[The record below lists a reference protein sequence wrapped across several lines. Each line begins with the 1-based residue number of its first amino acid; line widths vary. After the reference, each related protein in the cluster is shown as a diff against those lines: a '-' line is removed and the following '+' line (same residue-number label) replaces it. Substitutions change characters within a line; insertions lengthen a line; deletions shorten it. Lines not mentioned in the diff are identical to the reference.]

1 VFNEQTLAEIALSLD
16 ERERAVMAE
25 NGLDSAEFMAFSQ
38 EASGNVALDGNF
50 SIQVLDEALRVWNL
64 SCTPLASTQPCAV
77 AARRAPLRER
87 GFLCNLDKHWLS
99 LRRLG
104 TEWWN
109 FNSLEA
115 APAPVSDTYLNEL
128 LAQLQA
134 EGYTVFVVTGEWS
147 ARNSM
152 YGEASQDG
160 AWLTREQA
168 AQLRAAAARDKVAGR
183 TRTAAENALARAA
196 RGGGQLTLRGWGG
209 ANDDGEDPELRR
221 ALAASMGEV
230 ADGWAADRSGGG
242 GGGSGGGGGGGGAAY
257 ARSPVGGASGVE
269 DEDEAL
275 ARAIAASL
283 DEPQAKRR
291 ERVPPG
297 APPAPPPDA
306 EEADPELAAAL
317 AASLAPATAP
327 PSVAVAVPVAAA
339 PAAPPALPRE
349 PDASEPGALQL
360 ALRLPSGVR
369 ATRFFLASDTLAA
382 VAAAVQQAH
391 GVDMRAH
398 ALTAGFPPRAL
409 APPTATLAELGVTH
423 KSVVSVTPA

>member
-1 VFNEQTLAEIALSLD
+1 VFNEQTLAEIAHSLD

-25 NGLDSAEFMAFSQ
+25 NGLDSAEFVAFSQ

-50 SIQVLDEALRVWNL
+50 SIQVLDEALRVWSL

-99 LRRLG
+99 LRKLG
-104 TEWWN
+104 MEWWS

-134 EGYTVFVVTGEWS
+134 EGYTVFVVNGEWT
-147 ARNSM
+147 ARNSL
-152 YGEASQDG
+152 YGEPSHDG
-160 AWLTREQA
+160 VWLAREQA

-230 ADGWAADRSGGG
+230 ADGWTADRSDGGG
-242 GGGSGGGGGGGGAAY
+242 AGAAY
-257 ARSPVGGASGVE
+257 ARSPVGVKSGAE

-291 ERVPPG
+291 ERVLPS
-297 APPAPPPDA
+297 APLPALD
-306 EEADPELAAAL
+306 EADPELAAAL
-317 AASLAPATAP
+317 AASLADAAPAA
-327 PSVAVAVPVAAA
+327 AAPVAANTGVA
-339 PAAPPALPRE
+339 AASAAPPALPRE

-360 ALRLPSGVR
+360 ALRLPSGLR
-369 ATRFFLASDTLAA
+369 ATRFFLGSDTLAD
-382 VAAAVQQAH
+382 VAAVVQLVH
-391 GVDMRAH
+391 GVDMHAH

-409 APPTATLAELGVTH
+409 APPTATLTELGVTH
-423 KSVVSVTPA
+423 KSVVSIQPA